1 MNKKITYKTGA
12 LLKDAWKARCRFKNR
27 GTTMLE
33 KTDATDVLRTELRV
47 GMNDSDPATQPSR
60 NPFDEPTARSQH
72 KNNRQLK
79 IMMTME
85 PSSQPRLMTTD
96 LGP

>member
-47 GMNDSDPATQPSR
+47 GMKDSDLATQPSR
-60 NPFDEPTARSQH
+60 NPVRRAHRKEPAQEQPTAQD
-72 KNNRQLK
+72 NDDNGVFFPA
-79 IMMTME
+79 TA
-85 PSSQPRLMTTD
+85 D
-96 LGP
+96 DD